1 MAIKISELA
10 NITATVQGL
19 TGNVYLPMVGNLI
32 GLPTTLKSTVDE
44 LKTFVVAQTDANVAA
59 SNSATVFANT
69 IMKGYVDGQVAAAN
83 VGTGTISYV
92 NGQISAVNAAT
103 TLSNT
108 IVTAGIVTANTG
120 MIGFVGLANTITAT
134 GITRSNLALKGY
146 TDFANTVQDS
156 VITSRV
162 NTANIGQIG
171 YTLNLVTV
179 ANTIVTAGIVTA
191 NIGQIGYTDNKV
203 TTANIG
209 QIGYTD
215 NKVSVANTIVTAGI
229 VTANIGQIG
238 YTDNKVSVA
247 NTIVTAGIITA
258 NIGQIGYTD
267 NKVSVA
273 NIGQIGYTDNKVSV
287 ANIGQIG
294 YTDNKVSVA
303 NIGIK
308 GYVDDADITSAYQIT
323 NPSANVA
330 LTIAATNTR
339 LLVAPTSDPAPVSF
353 FTDVTLPNTVQDGR
367 MLTISSNV
375 QIQFLRTIS
384 PWVSTV
390 TRLGNVALGANT
402 EVKLMFVGGGT
413 GGIWYRVG

>member
-203 TTANIG
+203 
-209 QIGYTD
+209 
-215 NKVSVANTIVTAGI
+215 
-229 VTANIGQIG
+229 
-238 YTDNKVSVA
+238 
-247 NTIVTAGIITA
+247 
-258 NIGQIGYTD
+258 
-267 NKVSVA
+267 
-273 NIGQIGYTDNKVSV
+273 
-287 ANIGQIG
+287 
-294 YTDNKVSVA
+294 SVA

>member
-59 SNSATVFANT
+59 SNSATAFANT

-203 TTANIG
+203 
-209 QIGYTD
+209 
-215 NKVSVANTIVTAGI
+215 
-229 VTANIGQIG
+229 
-238 YTDNKVSVA
+238 
-247 NTIVTAGIITA
+247 
-258 NIGQIGYTD
+258 
-267 NKVSVA
+267 
-273 NIGQIGYTDNKVSV
+273 
-287 ANIGQIG
+287 
-294 YTDNKVSVA
+294 SVA

>member
-59 SNSATVFANT
+59 SNSATAFANT

-203 TTANIG
+203 
-209 QIGYTD
+209 
-215 NKVSVANTIVTAGI
+215 SVANTIVTAGI

-247 NTIVTAGIITA
+247 N
-258 NIGQIGYTD
+258 IGQIGYTD
-267 NKVSVA
+267 NKV
-273 NIGQIGYTDNKVSV
+273 TT

-308 GYVDDADITSAYQIT
+308 GYIDDADITSAYQIT

>member
-59 SNSATVFANT
+59 SNSATAFANT

-108 IVTAGIVTANTG
+108 IVTAGIVTANIG

-171 YTLNLVTV
+171 YTLNLVT
-179 ANTIVTAGIVTA
+179 
-191 NIGQIGYTDNKV
+191 
-203 TTANIG
+203 
-209 QIGYTD
+209 
-215 NKVSVANTIVTAGI
+215 VANTIVTAGI

>member
-108 IVTAGIVTANTG
+108 IVTAGIVTANIG

-171 YTLNLVTV
+171 YTLNLVT
-179 ANTIVTAGIVTA
+179 
-191 NIGQIGYTDNKV
+191 
-203 TTANIG
+203 
-209 QIGYTD
+209 
-215 NKVSVANTIVTAGI
+215 VANTIVTAGI

>member
-59 SNSATVFANT
+59 SNSATAFANT

-203 TTANIG
+203 
-209 QIGYTD
+209 
-215 NKVSVANTIVTAGI
+215 SVANTIVTAGI

-247 NTIVTAGIITA
+247 N
-258 NIGQIGYTD
+258 
-267 NKVSVA
+267 
-273 NIGQIGYTDNKVSV
+273 
-287 ANIGQIG
+287 
-294 YTDNKVSVA
+294 
-303 NIGIK
+303 IGIK
-308 GYVDDADITSAYQIT
+308 GYIDDADITSAYQIT

>member
-59 SNSATVFANT
+59 SNSATAFANT

-108 IVTAGIVTANTG
+108 IVTAGIVTANIG

-287 ANIGQIG
+287 ANIG
-294 YTDNKVSVA
+294 
-303 NIGIK
+303 IK

>member
-69 IMKGYVDGQVAAAN
+69 IMKGYVDGQVSAAN
-83 VGTGTISYV
+83 VGTGVISYV

-191 NIGQIGYTDNKV
+191 NIGQIG
-203 TTANIG
+203 I
-209 QIGYTD
+209 
-215 NKVSVANTIVTAGI
+215 
-229 VTANIGQIG
+229 
-238 YTDNKVSVA
+238 
-247 NTIVTAGIITA
+247 
-258 NIGQIGYTD
+258 
-267 NKVSVA
+267 
-273 NIGQIGYTDNKVSV
+273 
-287 ANIGQIG
+287 
-294 YTDNKVSVA
+294 
-303 NIGIK
+303 
-308 GYVDDADITSAYQIT
+308 QIT
-323 NPSANVA
+323 KY
-330 LTIAATNTR
+330 
-339 LLVAPTSDPAPVSF
+339 
-353 FTDVTLPNTVQDGR
+353 Q
-367 MLTISSNV
+367 
-375 QIQFLRTIS
+375 
-384 PWVSTV
+384 
-390 TRLGNVALGANT
+390 
-402 EVKLMFVGGGT
+402 
-413 GGIWYRVG
+413 

>member
-59 SNSATVFANT
+59 SNSATAFANT

-203 TTANIG
+203 SVANTIVTAGIVTANIGQIGYKDNKVSVANIG

-238 YTDNKVSVA
+238 YTDNKV
-247 NTIVTAGIITA
+247 TT
-258 NIGQIGYTD
+258 
-267 NKVSVA
+267 
-273 NIGQIGYTDNKVSV
+273 

-308 GYVDDADITSAYQIT
+308 GYIDDADITSAYQIT

>member
-59 SNSATVFANT
+59 SNSATAFANT

-203 TTANIG
+203 
-209 QIGYTD
+209 
-215 NKVSVANTIVTAGI
+215 
-229 VTANIGQIG
+229 
-238 YTDNKVSVA
+238 SVA
-247 NTIVTAGIITA
+247 NTIVTAGIIT
-258 NIGQIGYTD
+258 
-267 NKVSVA
+267 A

-413 GGIWYRVG
+413 GGIWYRVGKNNPWLISDK

>member
-59 SNSATVFANT
+59 SNSATAFANT

-203 TTANIG
+203 
-209 QIGYTD
+209 
-215 NKVSVANTIVTAGI
+215 
-229 VTANIGQIG
+229 
-238 YTDNKVSVA
+238 
-247 NTIVTAGIITA
+247 
-258 NIGQIGYTD
+258 
-267 NKVSVA
+267 
-273 NIGQIGYTDNKVSV
+273 SV

-308 GYVDDADITSAYQIT
+308 GYIDDADITSAYQIT

>member
-59 SNSATVFANT
+59 SNSATAFANT

-203 TTANIG
+203 
-209 QIGYTD
+209 
-215 NKVSVANTIVTAGI
+215 
-229 VTANIGQIG
+229 
-238 YTDNKVSVA
+238 
-247 NTIVTAGIITA
+247 
-258 NIGQIGYTD
+258 
-267 NKVSVA
+267 SVA
-273 NIGQIGYTDNKVSV
+273 NIGQIGYTDNKVTT

-308 GYVDDADITSAYQIT
+308 GYIDDADITSAYQIT

>member
-203 TTANIG
+203 
-209 QIGYTD
+209 
-215 NKVSVANTIVTAGI
+215 
-229 VTANIGQIG
+229 
-238 YTDNKVSVA
+238 SVA

-273 NIGQIGYTDNKVSV
+273 SDSCG
-287 ANIGQIG
+287 
-294 YTDNKVSVA
+294 
-303 NIGIK
+303 
-308 GYVDDADITSAYQIT
+308 
-323 NPSANVA
+323 NV
-330 LTIAATNTR
+330 I
-339 LLVAPTSDPAPVSF
+339 SYSAPVSF

>member
-69 IMKGYVDGQVAAAN
+69 IMKGYVDGQVSAAN
-83 VGTGTISYV
+83 VGTGVISYV

-203 TTANIG
+203 
-209 QIGYTD
+209 
-215 NKVSVANTIVTAGI
+215 
-229 VTANIGQIG
+229 
-238 YTDNKVSVA
+238 SVA

-287 ANIGQIG
+287 ANTIVTAGIVTANIGQIGYTDNKVSVANIGQIG

-308 GYVDDADITSAYQIT
+308 GYIDDADITSAYQIT

>member
-59 SNSATVFANT
+59 SNSATAFANT

-203 TTANIG
+203 
-209 QIGYTD
+209 
-215 NKVSVANTIVTAGI
+215 
-229 VTANIGQIG
+229 
-238 YTDNKVSVA
+238 SVA

-308 GYVDDADITSAYQIT
+308 GYIDDADITSAYQIT

>member
-69 IMKGYVDGQVAAAN
+69 IMKGYVDGQVSAAN
-83 VGTGTISYV
+83 VGTGVISYV

-108 IVTAGIVTANTG
+108 IVTAGIVTANIG

-203 TTANIG
+203 
-209 QIGYTD
+209 
-215 NKVSVANTIVTAGI
+215 
-229 VTANIGQIG
+229 
-238 YTDNKVSVA
+238 SVA
-247 NTIVTAGIITA
+247 NTIVTAGIIT
-258 NIGQIGYTD
+258 
-267 NKVSVA
+267 A

-339 LLVAPTSDPAPVSF
+339 LLVAPTPDPAPVSF

>member
-59 SNSATVFANT
+59 SNSATAFANT

-108 IVTAGIVTANTG
+108 IVTAGIVTANIG

-203 TTANIG
+203 
-209 QIGYTD
+209 
-215 NKVSVANTIVTAGI
+215 
-229 VTANIGQIG
+229 
-238 YTDNKVSVA
+238 SVA

-273 NIGQIGYTDNKVSV
+273 NIG
-287 ANIGQIG
+287 
-294 YTDNKVSVA
+294 
-303 NIGIK
+303 IK
-308 GYVDDADITSAYQIT
+308 GYIDDADITSAYQIT

>member
-59 SNSATVFANT
+59 SNSATAFANT

-203 TTANIG
+203 
-209 QIGYTD
+209 
-215 NKVSVANTIVTAGI
+215 
-229 VTANIGQIG
+229 
-238 YTDNKVSVA
+238 SVA

-273 NIGQIGYTDNKVSV
+273 NIG
-287 ANIGQIG
+287 
-294 YTDNKVSVA
+294 
-303 NIGIK
+303 IK
-308 GYVDDADITSAYQIT
+308 GYIDDADITSAYQIT